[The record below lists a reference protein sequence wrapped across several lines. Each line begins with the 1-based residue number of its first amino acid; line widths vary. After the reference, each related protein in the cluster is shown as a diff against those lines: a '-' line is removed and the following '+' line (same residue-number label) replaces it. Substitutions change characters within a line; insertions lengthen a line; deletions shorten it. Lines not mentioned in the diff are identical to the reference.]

1 MKNCRSC
8 QSIINKNKDNF
19 LTLKNSP
26 SIIQN
31 LNKSKIEAK
40 KQKVDLKI
48 YECSNC
54 GLIQLLN
61 NPTKYYKCSIRSPFL
76 TKQRI
81 NEINS
86 KFKYIK
92 KKFPNSRSVI
102 EIGAGRGEYLNLA
115 KNYFR
120 DILGTEF
127 SKQLIE
133 RKVTNIKIRKFYP
146 LDKSNLKQNKI
157 YDGLYCLNFLEHSP
171 QPDKFL
177 KKIIEPIKK
186 NGFIYVEVPNIEYMI
201 ENKIM
206 YDFTIEHLSY
216 FNKNSL
222 ELLFRKNNIKI
233 IRSFIN
239 RNGHNIC
246 ILGKIKKNK
255 NLNKINI
262 EIKRF
267 IKNLN
272 NKTNLLKGKT
282 AIWGACHHTFEI
294 LMRTNLRKKIN
305 YIVDSNNEKEFSYSP
320 GSSIKILNPN
330 YLKKSKPQNLIISAS
345 SYSNEV
351 MKIVKRK
358 FLFIKKIYLFDK
370 GKLIKFKK

>member
-31 LNKSKIEAK
+31 LNKSKIEAI

-133 RKVTNIKIRKFYP
+133 RKVTNIK
-146 LDKSNLKQNKI
+146 
-157 YDGLYCLNFLEHSP
+157 
-171 QPDKFL
+171 
-177 KKIIEPIKK
+177 
-186 NGFIYVEVPNIEYMI
+186 
-201 ENKIM
+201 
-206 YDFTIEHLSY
+206 
-216 FNKNSL
+216 
-222 ELLFRKNNIKI
+222 
-233 IRSFIN
+233 
-239 RNGHNIC
+239 
-246 ILGKIKKNK
+246 
-255 NLNKINI
+255 
-262 EIKRF
+262 
-267 IKNLN
+267 
-272 NKTNLLKGKT
+272 
-282 AIWGACHHTFEI
+282 
-294 LMRTNLRKKIN
+294 
-305 YIVDSNNEKEFSYSP
+305 
-320 GSSIKILNPN
+320 
-330 YLKKSKPQNLIISAS
+330 
-345 SYSNEV
+345 
-351 MKIVKRK
+351 
-358 FLFIKKIYLFDK
+358 
-370 GKLIKFKK
+370 